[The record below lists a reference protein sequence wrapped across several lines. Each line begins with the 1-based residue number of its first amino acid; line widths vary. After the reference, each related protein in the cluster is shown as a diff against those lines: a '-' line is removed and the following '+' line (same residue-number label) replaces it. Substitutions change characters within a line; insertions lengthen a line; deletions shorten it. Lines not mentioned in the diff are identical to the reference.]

1 MRASPLVVGG
11 TSGDR
16 LETAR
21 LALAAGEAVTIAGR
35 SAERLRWRAD
45 PGAGAGPRSDRIIA
59 VAPGLIDTA
68 ALFLTSNAVVT
79 GTVLSID
86 GGGSPV

>member
-1 MRASPLVVGG
+1 LRASPLVVGG
-11 TSGDR
+11 TSGSAGDR
-16 LETAR
+16 QAR
-21 LALAAGEAVTIAGR
+21 AGCRGAVTIAGR

-45 PGAGAGPRSDRIIA
+45 AGAGAGPRSDRIIA

-68 ALFLTSNAVVT
+68 VLFLTSNAVVT